1 MPAIE
6 SWKWAPPVA
15 EQKKE
20 NTSEEKGKSVLQRVR
35 ELDLVIDQAMG
46 LHEGGKKVGGGRKG
60 GMFGLWRS

>member
-20 NTSEEKGKSVLQRVR
+20 NTLEERGKSVLERVR
-35 ELDLVIDQAMG
+35 ELDLVIDEAMG
-46 LHEGGKKVGGGRKG
+46 LHEGGKKVGGRKG

>member
-20 NTSEEKGKSVLQRVR
+20 NTLEERGKSVLERVR
-35 ELDLVIDQAMG
+35 ELDLVIDEAMG
-46 LHEGGKKVGGGRKG
+46 LHDGGNKVGGRKG